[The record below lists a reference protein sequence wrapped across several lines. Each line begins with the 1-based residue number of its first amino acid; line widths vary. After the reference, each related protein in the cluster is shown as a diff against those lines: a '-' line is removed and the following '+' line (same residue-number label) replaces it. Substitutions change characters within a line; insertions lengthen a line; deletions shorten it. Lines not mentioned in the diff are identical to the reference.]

1 MVRGDVVADRFEI
14 DRLVGAGGMG
24 SVYRATDLHTGEIVA
39 VKIQTGRGEAQRRRW
54 AAEANLLAKLS
65 GPGIVRYVAH
75 GETVAGHLY
84 LAMEWLEGE
93 DLAARLDREGL
104 TIAESISVVRQVAAA
119 LQQVHE
125 QAIAHRDIKPSNIFL
140 VDRSV
145 ERVRLIDFGI
155 AHVGGATRSRTHVGT
170 PGYVAPEQA
179 RGDRTIDGRAD
190 VFALGCVLYECLTGR
205 PAFVADHVIALLGKI
220 LLEDAP
226 RPSLACAEIPPQLD
240 DLVSR
245 MLSREV
251 EGRPAHGAAVI
262 AELDALAVGASR
274 SAPPRETRVLTE
286 HEQRLAFVVLATAT
300 GEVLTADPARRTLA
314 EDSEVT
320 PDLRALAR
328 AYGAE
333 ATPLADGSTVLL
345 LESGGSANDQAIHA
359 ARCALALH
367 AMLPHGAV
375 SLAVG
380 RSGTGGRLP
389 IGEVVDRAT
398 ALLRQPRSARTSSV
412 LIDDAIVGLVDARF
426 ELGTSGHGL
435 TLEHEKRRFELPRT
449 LLGKPTPCVGRE
461 AELATLETFVADCL
475 DSRVPRALLVT
486 APAGTGKS
494 RLIHELLARIAA
506 RPGAPEIW
514 MGRGDPMRAGSP
526 FGLIAQVI
534 RGAAECQ
541 GNEPIEVRW
550 ARLSARVA
558 RHVPAPDRERISEFL
573 GELAGTPF
581 VDRKSVQL
589 RAARADAAL
598 MRDQLSRTWREWFA
612 AEATAGPI
620 LIVLE
625 DLHWGDLPSLLLVD
639 TALRSVRDRPWAV
652 IAVGRPGVHEVFPRL
667 WADRRLRELH
677 LDELPQRASEELV
690 RAVLPDAPTDAV
702 ERIATRSTG
711 IPFYLEELI
720 RAEASGRGE
729 RIPDTVIAMLQ
740 ARLER
745 LSPETR
751 RVLRAASVF
760 GSTFERDGVARLCGI
775 GIQLREALDRL
786 EQHELIERRGDTEYV
801 FRHEIVRETAYA
813 SLTGSDRVLG
823 HQLAARWLEE
833 IGERDAMTLAEHYE
847 RGGDAAT
854 AIGWYRRAAE
864 QALDGADFAGAIE
877 RSERGIACG
886 AAGESLGVLRLVQS
900 EALLWRGELVSS
912 EREAA
917 LAMYELPP
925 GSARW
930 FKAALGLLM
939 QSASLGREE
948 QIGQFIRQL
957 IASPT
962 QQRSAAQTM
971 AFALAHRLLVMT
983 GARPLARVFFDR
995 LAEIDR
1001 AVEREPEIS
1010 AMVPGGQFYWWTYV
1024 DWDPYAR
1031 LQACERCAREFELV
1045 GDAMNLAMARIHIG
1059 WARIGLGAW
1068 QEAEHVLR
1076 DTLALA
1082 KTNGVS
1088 GLVPDFALV
1097 HLGEALAG
1105 VGLFG
1110 EAAEVEREAIPR
1122 LFAANNWIFGA
1133 LARAELARIALAT
1146 GDVATALEQACGA
1159 AGALTR
1165 VPAVRVR
1172 ALAILSSAQ
1181 LAAGDTA
1188 AAHASAREASA
1199 LCDGLDIVTEA
1210 DPLLALAYANAL
1222 VALGEA
1228 PAAAAVIARAAGRL
1242 GERAARIPDLAVRR
1256 SMLEGIPEHAEL
1268 VQRAGSSS

>member
-1 MVRGDVVADRFEI
+1 MQRGDVVADRFEI

-24 SVYRATDLHTGEIVA
+24 SVYRATDRHTGEIVA
-39 VKIQTGRGEAQRRRW
+39 VKMQTGHGEAQRRRW

-75 GETVAGHLY
+75 GETVAGQLY

-104 TIAESISVVRQVAAA
+104 TIAESIGVVRQVAAA
-119 LQQVHE
+119 LRQVHE

-205 PAFVADHVIALLGKI
+205 PAFAAEHVMALLGKI

-226 RPSLACAEIPPQLD
+226 RPSLVRAEIPPQLD
-240 DLVSR
+240 DLVVR
-245 MLSREV
+245 MLARDAGE
-251 EGRPAHGAAVI
+251 RPPHGAAVV
-262 AELDALAVGASR
+262 AELDAVAVGESRVAS
-274 SAPPRETRVLTE
+274 PRGARVLTGD
-286 HEQRLAFVVLATAT
+286 EQRLAFVVLATST
-300 GEVLTADPARRTLA
+300 GEVSADPARRTLA
-314 EDSEVT
+314 EDSEVA
-320 PDLRALAR
+320 PDIRALAR
-328 AYGAE
+328 AYGAD

-345 LESGGSANDQAIHA
+345 LESGGSASDQAIHA

-367 AMLPHGAV
+367 AMSPRGAV

-380 RSGTGGRLP
+380 RSGSGGRLP
-389 IGEVVDRAT
+389 IGEVVDRAS
-398 ALLRQPRSARTSSV
+398 ALLRHPHPTPLSV

-426 ELGTSGHGL
+426 ELGTCCGIL
-435 TLEHEKRRFELPRT
+435 TIEHEKRRFELPRT

-461 AELATLETFVADCL
+461 TELATLEAFVADCL
-475 DSRVPRALLVT
+475 ETRVPRALLVT
-486 APAGTGKS
+486 APAGSGKS

-506 RPGAPEIW
+506 RPGTPEIW

-550 ARLSARVA
+550 ARISSRVA
-558 RHVPAPDRERISEFL
+558 RHVDAPDRERISEFL

-581 VDRKSVQL
+581 LDRRSVQL

-598 MRDQLSRTWREWFA
+598 MRDQLSRTWREWLA
-612 AEATAGPI
+612 AESAAGPI
-620 LIVLE
+620 LLVLE

-677 LDELPQRASEELV
+677 LDELSERASAELI
-690 RAVLPDAPTDAV
+690 RAVLPDAPAEAV
-702 ERIATRSTG
+702 ERIAKRSTG

-729 RIPDTVIAMLQ
+729 RVPETVIAMLQ

-751 RVLRAASVF
+751 RVLRAASIF

-775 GIQLREALDRL
+775 GIQLRDALDRL
-786 EQHELIERRGDTEYV
+786 EQHELVERRGDTEYV

-813 SLTGSDRVLG
+813 SLTASDRVLG

-833 IGERDAMTLAEHYE
+833 SGERDAMTLAEHYE
-847 RGGDAAT
+847 RGGDTTT

-864 QALDGADFAGAIE
+864 QALDGADLDAAIA

-886 AAGESLGVLRLVQS
+886 AAGEALGALRLVQS
-900 EALLWRGELVSS
+900 EALLWRGELAAS

-917 LAMYELPP
+917 LAMYDLPP

-930 FKAALGLLM
+930 YKAALGLLM

-957 IASPT
+957 IDSPT

-971 AFALAHRLLVMT
+971 AFALAHRLLAMT
-983 GARPLARVFFDR
+983 GAHVLARMFFDR
-995 LAEIDR
+995 LDEIDR
-1001 AVEREPEIS
+1001 EVKREPEIT

-1024 DWDPYAR
+1024 DWDPWAR
-1031 LQACERCAREFELV
+1031 LQACERCARECELV
-1045 GDAMNLAMARIHIG
+1045 GDAMNLAMARIHVG
-1059 WARIGLGAW
+1059 WARTGLGAW
-1068 QEAEHVLR
+1068 REAEHVLR
-1076 DTLALA
+1076 DTLA
-1082 KTNGVS
+1082 S
-1088 GLVPDFALV
+1088 
-1097 HLGEALAG
+1097 
-1105 VGLFG
+1105 FG
-1110 EAAEVEREAIPR
+1110 EAAEVEHEAIPR
-1122 LFAANNWIFGA
+1122 LFAANNWVFGA

-1146 GDVATALEQACGA
+1146 GDVATAIEQARSA

-1172 ALAILSSAQ
+1172 ALAILSSAL
-1181 LAAGDTA
+1181 LAGGDSA
-1188 AAHASAREASA
+1188 AAYAAAREGSA
-1199 LCDGLDIVTEA
+1199 LCDQLEIVTEA

-1222 VALGEA
+1222 EARGET

-1242 GERAARIPDLAVRR
+1242 AERAARIPEPELRR
-1256 SMLEGIPEHAEL
+1256 SMLEGIPEHVEL
-1268 VQRAGSSS
+1268 RQRAGSSS